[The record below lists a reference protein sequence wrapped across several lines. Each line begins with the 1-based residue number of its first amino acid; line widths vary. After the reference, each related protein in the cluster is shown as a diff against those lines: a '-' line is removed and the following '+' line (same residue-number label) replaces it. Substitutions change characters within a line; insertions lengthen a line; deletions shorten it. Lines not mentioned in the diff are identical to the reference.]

1 MRRNKHI
8 PAHFGTNAARQAQ
21 TRYLRGKTPESERVE
36 KNREAAGHVISLC
49 FMVALHDRYGIGK
62 DRLDRVINAANG
74 ALERFAVNKRGVGM
88 ERAKKKLNEELEGLL
103 TERFVLPASKAP
115 KSNRD
120 WALLGE
126 RREAAEIVVKCYAL
140 GARQA
145 LGFGVE
151 RLNETVRATED
162 VFRQFNEWAE
172 GGDWFGYNMLARRMT
187 DILG

>member
-1 MRRNKHI
+1 MPIKAYHKLVRDRI
-8 PAHFGTNAARQAQ
+8 PEIIEADGKKYVCEKLSDED
-21 TRYLRGKTPESERVE
+21 YL
-36 KNREAAGHVISLC
+36 SL
-49 FMVALHDRYGIGK
+49 
-62 DRLDRVINAANG
+62 LDQ
-74 ALERFAVNKRGVGM
+74 
-88 ERAKKKLNEELEGLL
+88 KLNEELEGLL

-145 LGFGVE
+145 LGFGLE
-151 RLNETVRATED
+151 RLNETVHATED

-172 GGDWFGYNMLARRMT
+172 GGDWFGYNMLSRRMT
-187 DILG
+187 DILGEPVDVDESDAKEPIFGKTLD

>member
-1 MRRNKHI
+1 MIDK
-8 PAHFGTNAARQAQ
+8 
-21 TRYLRGKTPESERVE
+21 Y
-36 KNREAAGHVISLC
+36 

-62 DRLDRVINAANG
+62 DRLDRMITAANG

-103 TERFVLPASKAP
+103 TEKFVLPASKAP

-187 DILG
+187 DILGEPVDVDESDAKEPIFGKTLD

>member
-8 PAHFGTNAARQAQ
+8 PAHFGTNAARTAQ

-62 DRLDRVINAANG
+62 
-74 ALERFAVNKRGVGM
+74 
-88 ERAKKKLNEELEGLL
+88 KKLNEELEGLL
-103 TERFVLPASKAP
+103 TEKFVLPASKAP

-187 DILG
+187 DILGEPVDVDESDAKEPIFGKTLD

>member
-8 PAHFGTNAARQAQ
+8 PAHFGANAARTAQ

-62 DRLDRVINAANG
+62 DRLDRVITAANG

-103 TERFVLPASKAP
+103 TERFVC
-115 KSNRD
+115 
-120 WALLGE
+120 LLYTSD
-126 RREAAEIVVKCYAL
+126 AA
-140 GARQA
+140 
-145 LGFGVE
+145 
-151 RLNETVRATED
+151 D
-162 VFRQFNEWAE
+162 
-172 GGDWFGYNMLARRMT
+172 D
-187 DILG
+187 